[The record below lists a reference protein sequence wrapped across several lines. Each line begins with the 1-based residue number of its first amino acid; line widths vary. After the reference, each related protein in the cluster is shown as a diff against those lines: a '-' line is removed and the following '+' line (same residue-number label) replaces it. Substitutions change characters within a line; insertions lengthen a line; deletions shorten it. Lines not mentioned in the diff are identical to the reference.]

1 MEHRRSWT
9 LIVLSR
15 LQIVVNWVFFQ
26 VSIAVLLDNFLAAS
40 NDMKAA
46 ERLKLIQETQA
57 QKEVTR
63 ERVRG
68 LYHFGAVSINA
79 VIITTVRERDD
90 FTGCCFGTTVEA
102 ASLHVLR
109 VQAFGCT
116 FLNLADFVV
125 DGADPVGCR

>member
-1 MEHRRSWT
+1 M
-9 LIVLSR
+9 
-15 LQIVVNWVFFQ
+15 VNWVFFQ

-57 QKEVTR
+57 QKEVCLFP

-68 LYHFGAVSINA
+68 LYHFGAVSISA
-79 VIITTVRERDD
+79 VIMTTVRERDD

-109 VQAFGCT
+109 VQAFGCI

-125 DGADPVGCR
+125 DGADPVRCR